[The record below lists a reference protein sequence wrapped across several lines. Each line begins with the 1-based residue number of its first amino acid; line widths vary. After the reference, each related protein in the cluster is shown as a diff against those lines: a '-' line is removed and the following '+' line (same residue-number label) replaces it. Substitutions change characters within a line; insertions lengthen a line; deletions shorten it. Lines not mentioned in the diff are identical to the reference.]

1 MVNIKQ
7 LAAMNTAETLQLPP
21 KSRIRNVDELLE
33 VAEISLE
40 FINNSLEV
48 CPKYFKNYCT
58 SER

>member
-1 MVNIKQ
+1 
-7 LAAMNTAETLQLPP
+7 MNTAETLQLPP